1 MRTIAIVVIAI
12 LISASIAFA
21 ADSPVHLIELT
32 AEHMEHPVGIGVV
45 CPRLSWKLQSD
56 RPGEVQSAYE
66 VRAASSGD
74 KLDQPDLWSS
84 GKVVSDQSVLVRWG
98 GKPLNSRAIVF
109 WQVRVWD
116 KADKVSDWSEPASL
130 ELGLLHPVSDWKG
143 QWITINLPRYDI
155 MAAPLAGAPWI
166 DGGATQQQATA
177 ARIAIDLPADANVR
191 VATID
196 AAAAGLIS
204 LYVNGKA
211 THQGP
216 SSHTAPFHADFGQQL
231 RPGRNVIGIFSLPV
245 RIRPDPDAKNNIA
258 AHAIIE
264 LQNGQYIDINTS
276 GKWKATMAPES
287 DWFLPNYDDS
297 RWKAATVE
305 GPYSDTPP
313 IRSADGTIGP
323 GRYLRK
329 SFAVKGAVVKARL
342 YATALGVYEAS
353 INGKTV
359 GEDQLAPGWT
369 DYFKRTMVQT
379 YDVTNL
385 LQPGQTNVLGALL
398 GDGWFA
404 GRVGWMGLQQ
414 YARVADH
421 PSFNAQLEIDY
432 ADGTTET
439 ITSDSSWR
447 GGPGQVVGS
456 DEQLGE
462 VQDARKAVPWD
473 QTSFDDSRWP
483 KVATEKHDNIELDP
497 QLGVTVRR
505 LMELSPKKI
514 SRIGGVWIVDFGQ
527 NMVGHVRLSGVG
539 PAGDQV
545 EIQHGEML
553 NPDGTVYNENLRQ
566 AISLDEFTFAGTGK
580 VETFEPHFTFHGF
593 RYAQITGYPGE
604 LTAENIR
611 GIVVGSDTPDTGTI
625 VTSNPDVNQLVS
637 NIRWGQRGNFLSV
650 PTDCPQRDERM
661 GWMGDAQVFA
671 PTAAYNADVSSFF
684 SKWMVDV
691 NDGQLT
697 SGPRAG
703 AYWVT
708 SPRVDSQ
715 GAGYPIWGDAGV
727 IIPWVMYTTYGDRA
741 FLEQNYDHMA
751 RWVDFN
757 QRRSDNLLLTGGV
770 GDNLAPI
777 NGGTGR
783 GGPGGTAASQRTS
796 GSTGTGAA
804 GSGRGAGFGGKNTTT
819 AVLDTAYFA
828 HSAQIVA
835 RSAAILGKTEDAAK
849 YARLYHDISD
859 AFTKA
864 YVHEDGSMVAGTQS
878 TYVVALSFGIIPKRL
893 HDAVARHLVDDVTN
907 RGHLSTGFVGVGF
920 LNPTLTA
927 IGRSDLAFQLLLTDT
942 YPSWL
947 FTVKQGATTVW
958 ERWDGYTPERG
969 FQASSMNSFNHYSLG
984 SIGKWLYSGAGGI
997 GIDEEHP
1004 GFKHFF
1010 LDPQCSGKFTSY
1022 KATLDSPYGLISS
1035 AWHVENDRVT
1045 YDVTVPPNT
1054 TATLILPA
1062 TGNDLKATSAPVA
1075 RRENDTWT
1083 LAAGTY
1089 EFFFPTSGIK

>member
-1 MRTIAIVVIAI
+1 MRAFAIAVFAFLIA
-12 LISASIAFA
+12 ATIAFA
-21 ADSPVHLIELT
+21 ADSPVHLTQLT
-32 AEHMEHPVGIGVV
+32 AEHMEHPVGIGIIR
-45 CPRLSWKLQSD
+45 PRLSWKLQSD
-56 RPGEVQSAYE
+56 RPGEIQTAYE
-66 VRAASSGD
+66 VRAASSPD

-84 GKVVSDQSVLVRWG
+84 GKVASDQSVLVPWG
-98 GKPLNSRAIVF
+98 GKPLDSRAIVF

-116 KADKVSDWSEPASL
+116 KADKVSDWSQPASL
-130 ELGLLHPVSDWKG
+130 ELGILHPASDWKG
-143 QWITINLPRYDI
+143 RWITANLPRYDI
-155 MAAPLAGAPWI
+155 MAAPLAGAAWI

-177 ARIAIDLPADANVR
+177 ARIAIDLPADANVKA
-191 VATID
+191 ATID

-204 LYVNGKA
+204 LYVNGHA
-211 THQGP
+211 TRQGA
-216 SSHTAPFHADFGQQL
+216 SSHTAPFHANFGQQL
-231 RPGRNVIGIFSLPV
+231 RPGRNVIGLFSLAV
-245 RIRPDPDAKNNIA
+245 RLRPDPNAKNNIA

-264 LQNGQYIDINTS
+264 LSDGRRIDVNTD
-276 GKWKATMAPES
+276 GKWKATAAPG
-287 DWFLPNYDDS
+287 DNWFAPNYDDS
-297 RWKAATVE
+297 DWKAAIVE
-305 GPYSDTPP
+305 GPYGDTPP

-329 SFAVKGAVVKARL
+329 SFTVKGPVAKARL

-353 INGKTV
+353 LNGKPV
-359 GEDQLAPGWT
+359 SDDQLAPGWT

-404 GRVGWMGLQQ
+404 GRVGWMGSRQ

-421 PSFNAQLEIDY
+421 PSFNAQLEITY
-432 ADGTTET
+432 ADGTTQT
-439 ITSDSSWR
+439 IASDDSWK

-462 VQDARKAVPWD
+462 VQDARNAVPWD

-483 KVATEKHDNIELDP
+483 NVTTEKHDNIELDP
-497 QLGVTVRR
+497 QLGVPVRK

-514 SRIGGVWIVDFGQ
+514 SRMGDVWIVDFGQ

-539 PAGDQV
+539 PAGEQV
-545 EIQHGEML
+545 EIEHGEML

-580 VETFEPHFTFHGF
+580 TETFEPHFTFHGF

-604 LTAENIR
+604 LTADHVR
-611 GIVVGSDTPDTGTI
+611 GIVVGSDMPDTGTI
-625 VTSNPDVNQLVS
+625 VTSNADVNQLVS

-684 SKWMVDV
+684 TKWMVDV

-703 AYWVT
+703 AYCVT
-708 SPRVDSQ
+708 SPRVDSR
-715 GAGYPIWGDAGV
+715 AADYPIWGDAGV

-757 QRRSDNLLLTGGV
+757 QRRSDNLLLTGGA
-770 GDNLAPI
+770 GDNLAPL

-783 GGPGGTAASQRTS
+783 GGPGGAAASSRAS
-796 GSTGTGAA
+796 ASTGGAA
-804 GSGRGAGFGGKNTTT
+804 NSTT

-828 HSAQIVA
+828 HSAQIVS
-835 RSAAILGKTEDAAK
+835 RTAAILGKTGDAAK
-849 YARLYHDISD
+849 YDKLYHDICD
-859 AFTKA
+859 AFMKA
-864 YVHEDGSMVAGTQS
+864 YVHEDGTMVAGTQS
-878 TYVVALSFGIIPKRL
+878 TYVVALSFDIIPKRL
-893 HDAVARHLVDDVTN
+893 HDAVAKHLVDDLTS
-907 RGHLSTGFVGVGF
+907 RGHLTTGFVGVGF
-920 LNPTLTA
+920 LNPTLSA

-942 YPSWL
+942 CPSWL

-958 ERWDGYTPERG
+958 ERWDGYTPQLG
-969 FQASSMNSFNHYSLG
+969 FEVSSMNSFNHYALG

-1010 LDPQCSGKFTSY
+1010 LNPQCSTKFTSY
-1022 KATLDSPYGLISS
+1022 KATFNSPYGLISS

-1062 TGNDLKATSAPVA
+1062 GGNDLKSTGAPVI
-1075 RRENDTWT
+1075 RGENGTWT
-1083 LAAGTY
+1083 LAAGAY
-1089 EFFFPTSGIK
+1089 EFSFAASSIR